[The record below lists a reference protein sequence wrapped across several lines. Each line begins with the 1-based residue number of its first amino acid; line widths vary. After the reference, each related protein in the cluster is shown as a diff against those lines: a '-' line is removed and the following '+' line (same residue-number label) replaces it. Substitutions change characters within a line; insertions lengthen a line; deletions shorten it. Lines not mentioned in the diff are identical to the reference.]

1 MRVKKVLS
9 LLLCVTLL
17 VSLAVSFI
25 GCDKNVQSEDGSG
38 VTVMRSGECGDSV
51 LWNLDENGVLTV
63 AYGDG
68 KTLEVNRKETSWVR
82 ADDFPGFN

>member
-25 GCDKNVQSEDGSG
+25 GCDKNVQPEDGSG

-63 AYGDG
+63 SGNGAMNDYASSEH
-68 KTLEVNRKETSWVR
+68 TPWAQT
-82 ADDFPGFN
+82 